1 MAKFTG
7 CQKYF
12 LFIDVC
18 DILENKECKKNKEY
32 IDSDDDSITGNNDEI
47 DSQGDDIDDFW
58 LVFANRLFMLTFNI
72 SWIIIFSNCAL
83 WQ

>member
-47 DSQGDDIDDFW
+47 DSQGDDIDDF
-58 LVFANRLFMLTFNI
+58 
-72 SWIIIFSNCAL
+72 
-83 WQ
+83 

>member
-1 MAKFTG
+1 MLVFRCLISRIVTSSLMAKFTG

-18 DILENKECKKNKEY
+18 DILENKEYKKNKEY

-47 DSQGDDIDDFW
+47 DSQGDDIDDF
-58 LVFANRLFMLTFNI
+58 
-72 SWIIIFSNCAL
+72 
-83 WQ
+83 